1 MAAAGPDA
9 GPSTASPTR
18 DGRNLRLSGLT
29 RALLAPAFG
38 AAIALS
44 FTLGWLALDRAFTPH
59 TMTAAAYFALAGTL
73 SAGAALVAMRLFAR
87 HPWSARMAAA
97 LVCLLAGTAGFAS
110 VFMMLEDVLTFH
122 DLTEVPIPIVILIL
136 AISSAGALYNV
147 LAIAAPLI
155 LPLGL
160 PMIALFAILIA
171 QNPR

>member
-1 MAAAGPDA
+1 MDGPDA
-9 GPSTASPTR
+9 GPSSDASFR
-18 DGRNLRLSGLT
+18 GGRNQRLSGLT

-44 FTLGWLALDRAFTPH
+44 FTLGWLALDRAFTPR

-73 SAGAALVAMRLFAR
+73 SAGAALVAMRLLAR
-87 HPWSARMAAA
+87 RPWSARMAAA
-97 LVCLLAGTAGFAS
+97 LVCLVAGTAGLAS
-110 VFMMLEDVLTFH
+110 VFMMLELVLTFH
-122 DLTEVPIPIVILIL
+122 DLSEVPIPIAIVILGYT
-136 AISSAGALYNV
+136 SAGALHSV

-171 QNPR
+171 KNPR